1 MLGLG
6 VACGAPPAASAG
18 PASPSSPG
26 SRVATSRRARVD
38 RPPRIAPAPVARL
51 MTWNLRRLGHGKKRM
66 DLVARVLAGHD
77 LAVLQEV
84 MTPAGVHRLLRHLPG
99 WAAVIS
105 PRPVGRGGYAEHYA
119 VLYRRAAFRVM
130 ASFTVED
137 PDDLFAREPFVVC
150 MKARAFD
157 FCLLTIHVVFGRL
170 AGPRNAEVEA
180 LGPLLDRLRRGTTE
194 RDWIVAGDFNRSA
207 RAGCWAPLTAR
218 GWSMTTAGRRLPT
231 SLGANGYRNDY
242 DHLLVNPRYTREWT
256 RRADRIDMVGRVCN
270 GNYAWCLANV
280 SDHAPIAAT
289 FSLAG
294 PDDD

>member
-1 MLGLG
+1 
-6 VACGAPPAASAG
+6 
-18 PASPSSPG
+18 
-26 SRVATSRRARVD
+26 
-38 RPPRIAPAPVARL
+38 VARL
-51 MTWNLRRLGHGKKRM
+51 VTWNVRRLGHGKKRM

-84 MTPAGVHRLLRHLPG
+84 MTPAGVQRLLRHLPG
-99 WAAVIS
+99 WSAVIS

-130 ASFTVED
+130 TSFTVDD

-207 RAGCWAPLTAR
+207 RAACWAPLAAR
-218 GWSMTTAGRRLPT
+218 GWSMTTERRRVPT
-231 SLGANGYRNDY
+231 SLSARGYRNDY